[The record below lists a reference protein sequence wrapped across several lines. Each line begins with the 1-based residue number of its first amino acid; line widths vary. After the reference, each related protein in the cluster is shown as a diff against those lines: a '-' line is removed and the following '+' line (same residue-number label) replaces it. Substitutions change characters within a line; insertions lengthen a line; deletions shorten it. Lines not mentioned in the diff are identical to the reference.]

1 MRGRPPKP
9 INMYDIDL
17 LRWRFVDNRTYSDIA
32 EAEGV
37 TRQAIM
43 QKIQRTVLKMA
54 ESVHV

>member
-9 INMYDIDL
+9 INSYDIDL
-17 LRWRFVDNRTYSDIA
+17 LRWRFVDNRTYADIA

-54 ESVHV
+54 EAVHL